1 MPRAALKLRIGNPIN
16 VFIGDCAQGNAACG
30 IETDTPNKL
39 QKKPDRIVHTLPYT
53 MKFDGEHPILKAI
66 VGVSHSI
73 QPIVG
78 RKLMKNTGNTLGN
91 L

>member
-1 MPRAALKLRIGNPIN
+1 MHREMPRAALKLIRFNPYN
-16 VFIGDCAQGNAACG
+16 ATRFI
-30 IETDTPNKL
+30 
-39 QKKPDRIVHTLPYT
+39 IVHTLPYT

-73 QPIVG
+73 QPSVG

>member
-1 MPRAALKLRIGNPIN
+1 MVHRGCY
-16 VFIGDCAQGNAACG
+16 CAQGNAACG

-53 MKFDGEHPILKAI
+53 MKFDGEHHILKAI

-78 RKLMKNTGNTLGN
+78 RKLMKNTGNTIGN